1 MKSIIPTY
9 VLIIGFTILVMSGV
23 SLICVQAQISSARD
37 AHTSSLSQIQAAAYD
52 EETVRLIQEEI
63 KNKYGWELV
72 VEEQTVFKDR
82 RAMRITLNYD
92 ITIPFLNMPDK
103 TASITA
109 YGK

>member
-1 MKSIIPTY
+1 M
-9 VLIIGFTILVMSGV
+9 
-23 SLICVQAQISSARD
+23 R
-37 AHTSSLSQIQAAAYD
+37 
-52 EETVRLIQEEI
+52 EET